1 MNLHITNLHNMGG
14 TATLAMD
21 GIVKVAKELG
31 FMELGIARRN
41 FDIDY
46 WNMISHHQDGSIS
59 SIYYGDI
66 VFFQYPTWN
75 GTDYDKTFVDKVR
88 MYKDVKL
95 VIFVHDIQ
103 KMMFDSGQAVMDI
116 EISIF
121 NKADVLILPSRKMY
135 EYLIKNGLNEKIP
148 VLYQKIWEVPG
159 FPCFREHQNLKKM
172 LFTGNWN
179 RFPFLESY
187 HGKTIVEHFDY
198 QKPPRDDDSSF
209 TWRNGFKPIQLMR
222 EMSNGGYGLVWCDKE
237 YLERYY
243 SMNQPHK
250 LGFTLAS
257 GIPVIVRDGCVH
269 SDFVREKGLGYVVDS
284 LEEADNLVQN
294 TSDEDYA
301 KMISNIAP
309 YQYMLLNGVYTKK
322 LLMDALICVLEK

>member
-1 MNLHITNLHNMGG
+1 MEIHITNLHNIGG

-21 GIVKVAKELG
+21 GVVKIAKNLDFTEMG
-31 FMELGIARRN
+31 VMKRQFYE
-41 FDIDY
+41 DY
-46 WNMISHHQDGSIS
+46 WNTISHHLDGTIASL
-59 SIYYGDI
+59 YHGDI

-75 GTDYDKTFVDKVR
+75 GPDYDKVFVDKIKLYNDIR
-88 MYKDVKL
+88 L
-95 VIFVHDIQ
+95 VIFVHDLQ
-103 KMMFDSGQAVMDI
+103 KLMFDSEQSILDT
-116 EISIF
+116 EISIL
-121 NKADVLILPSRKMY
+121 NKADVLILPSVKMH
-135 EYLIKNGLNEKIP
+135 EYMINNGLRDDIQ

-159 FPCFREHQNLKKM
+159 FPCFKEHQNLKKM

-222 EMSNGGYGLVWCDKE
+222 ELSKGGYGLVWCDKE

-257 GIPVIVRDGCVH
+257 GIPVIVR
-269 SDFVREKGLGYVVDS
+269 
-284 LEEADNLVQN
+284 N
-294 TSDEDYA
+294 
-301 KMISNIAP
+301 
-309 YQYMLLNGVYTKK
+309 
-322 LLMDALICVLEK
+322 